1 MASYANISADQGADF
16 QISIGIED
24 ANGDPL
30 DLTDYELFGQVRKSY
45 KSESYVEFTITTA
58 GTPSLGV
65 LFIELTDE
73 QTATMKAG
81 RYVYDVY
88 ALDNISGSKIKL
100 LEGILELIPSVT
112 KNIGS

>member
-16 QISIGIED
+16 QISVDIED

-30 DLTDYELFGQVRKSY
+30 NLESYDLYGQIRRTY
-45 KSESYVEFTITTA
+45 KSETAIDFTVTAVGDPSSGSIT
-58 GTPSLGV
+58 V
-65 LFIELTDE
+65 ELTSA
-73 QTATMKAG
+73 QTNAMKAG

-88 ALDNISGSKIKL
+88 AINTATNQVVKVV
-100 LEGILELIPSVT
+100 EGILELIPSVT